1 MDNYECSTTAL
12 KIPFYPLGLRF
23 PARDVLDAVILNWTI
38 NFSRR
43 DCLLPPVSFLLFS
56 LFQPQP
62 NIGQDR
68 EKRLRFEFFLDLNL
82 FSQPLY

>member
-43 DCLLPPVSFLLFS
+43 DCLLPPVSFPLSPFS
-56 LFQPQP
+56 FSPFLPFSV
-62 NIGQDR
+62 
-68 EKRLRFEFFLDLNL
+68 FFLSL
-82 FSQPLY
+82 FSQPLYQ

>member
-23 PARDVLDAVILNWTI
+23 PAGDVLDAVILNWTI

-43 DCLLPPVSFLLFS
+43 DCLLPPVSFPLSPFS
-56 LFQPQP
+56 FSP
-62 NIGQDR
+62 
-68 EKRLRFEFFLDLNL
+68 FLSL
-82 FSQPLY
+82 FSQSLFSTSLPMPNDQ